1 MRWRNSKPSTHSSY
15 KQSHHKPAAQA
26 VALIVI
32 TSCSQHPRMVAAT
45 RRGSSAAKTFV
56 HDLLLAALSLLEPT
70 CPDDLLAALQRH
82 LYTMYY
88 SQ

>member
-1 MRWRNSKPSTHSSY
+1 
-15 KQSHHKPAAQA
+15 
-26 VALIVI
+26 
-32 TSCSQHPRMVAAT
+32 MVAAT

-82 LYTMYY
+82 LYTIFY